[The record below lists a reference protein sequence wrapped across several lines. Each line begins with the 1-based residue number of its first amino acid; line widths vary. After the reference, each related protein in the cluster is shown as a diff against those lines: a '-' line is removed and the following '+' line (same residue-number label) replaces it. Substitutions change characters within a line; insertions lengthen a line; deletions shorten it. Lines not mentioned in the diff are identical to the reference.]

1 MADFLLDMDFSDLVS
16 FEKTLL
22 QIGGMQ
28 QKYVTQ
34 AVRAGQKHVLNRA
47 IAAAPVGKTGNL
59 KANIVSAGERSRRK
73 GKKVYDVKFR
83 GGSEANA
90 VLSKPI
96 KNPGAAGGNNK
107 KAYYPASVE
116 YGFLTRANDGGGF
129 KFVRGKK
136 RVEGQH
142 FMRDAAKDAEPQF
155 RKAVIEKLSARLDK
169 EWKKKCT

>member
-1 MADFLLDMDFSDLVS
+1 MANVLLDMDFSDLVG

-34 AVRAGQKHVLNRA
+34 AVRAGQKHVLSRVMD
-47 IAAAPVGKTGNL
+47 AAPEGKTGNL
-59 KANIVSAGERSRRK
+59 KANIESVGERSRRK
-73 GKKVYDVKFR
+73 GKKVYDVKFK
-83 GGSEANA
+83 GSKEANA
-90 VLSKPI
+90 VLQKPI
-96 KNPGAAGGNNK
+96 KNPGVAGGK
-107 KAYYPASVE
+107 RDTAYYPVSVE
-116 YGFLTRANDGGGF
+116 YGFLTRANEGGGL

-142 FMRDAAKDAEPQF
+142 FMRDAAKAAEPQF
-155 RKAVIEKLSARLDK
+155 NKIVIEKLSARLDK